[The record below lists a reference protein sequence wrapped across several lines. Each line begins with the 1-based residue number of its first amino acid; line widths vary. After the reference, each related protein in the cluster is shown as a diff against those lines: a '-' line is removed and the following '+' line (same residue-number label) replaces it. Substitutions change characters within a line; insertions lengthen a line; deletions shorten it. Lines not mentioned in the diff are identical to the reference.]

1 MAWGFYGRQ
10 SEATDLVSLLAA
22 KRWFFTKVTGR
33 RRIGKTTLIQ
43 EALKTSGRSEV
54 FYVQTP
60 DSAAAG
66 VLSAV
71 ADALDTFGL
80 TPDSTPRPRS
90 LREVA
95 LLVGTLARRG
105 FIVAIDEFQYFHRKV
120 LSEFCSH
127 LQAEVDRLVAP
138 GQTVRGGLIVLGSI
152 HTEVT
157 SLLEDR
163 DAPLYNRATNAMHLS
178 HLDIESLHE
187 MLAAHDAFD
196 PSRLLFLWNL
206 FEGVP
211 KFYRDCFE
219 ERVLSA
225 GRREVL
231 DRILF
236 TSSAPLRTEAEN
248 WFLREL
254 RGRYDIVLKFM
265 ARHPGCS
272 HADIQSHTDTISP
285 EAKEHVATYLKI
297 LEARYAMIE
306 RLPPVFAEKKERRNR
321 YYIADNFLR
330 AWLAALA
337 QPISALSFRPKDE
350 LIAEADQ
357 RLEVTEGHAL
367 ERLVGQLYEERSRKA
382 LPGFALTQRIRGYW
396 DRRDTELDMVAVDE
410 TRRIVRLANIKRSPD
425 KLLASEK
432 AFLGHAERFLDAF
445 PQLREWKVERA
456 MITTVLTTTERKEFG
471 RRGFHAEDLGDLIP
485 PIRRR

>member
-1 MAWGFYGRQ
+1 MSWGFYGRQ
-10 SEATDLVSLLAA
+10 PEAADLVSLLAA
-22 KRWFFTKVTGR
+22 RRWFFTKVTGR

-43 EALKTSGRSEV
+43 EALKASGRREV

-80 TPDSTPRPRS
+80 PASSTPRPRS

-95 LLVGTLARRG
+95 LLVGDLARRG
-105 FIVAIDEFQYFHRKV
+105 FIVALDEFQYFHRKV
-120 LSEFCSH
+120 LAEFCSH
-127 LQAEVDRLVAP
+127 LQAEIDRLVAP
-138 GQTVRGGLIVLGSI
+138 GETVSGGLIVLGSI

-187 MLAAHDAFD
+187 LLAAHDAFE
-196 PSRLLFLWNL
+196 PRRLLFLWNL

-219 ERVLSA
+219 EGVLAA
-225 GRREVL
+225 GRSEVL

-254 RGRYDIVLKFM
+254 RGRYDIVLKLI

-272 HADIQSHTDTISP
+272 HADIQAHVDSISP
-285 EAKEHVATYLKI
+285 EATEHVASYLKI
-297 LEARYAMIE
+297 LEERYAMIE
-306 RLPPVFAEKKERRNR
+306 RLPPVFAEKRQRRNR

-330 AWLAALA
+330 TWLAALA
-337 QPISALSFRPKDE
+337 QPISALSFRPKGE

-357 RLEVTEGHAL
+357 RLQVAEGHAL

-382 LPGFALTQRIRGYW
+382 LPGFSLTQRIRGYW
-396 DRRDTELDMVAVDE
+396 DRRDTELDMVAIDE
-410 TRRIVRLANIKRSPD
+410 TNRIVRLANIKRSPD
-425 KLLASEK
+425 KLLASEA
-432 AFLGHAERFLDAF
+432 AFVGHVERFLAAF
-445 PQLREWKVERA
+445 PQLRAWTVERA
-456 MITTVLTTTERKEFG
+456 MITTVLSATERREFV
-471 RRGFHAEDLGDLIP
+471 RRGFHAEDLLDLVP
-485 PIRRR
+485 TVRRR